1 MAISVLAK
9 PLERVPCSAKV
20 CGHNTKRRTVNQNGV
35 TKVLLTSCAQK
46 KHHTVDNLFFRGRR
60 KTQTRRYAGF
70 FEAAMFK
77 YSSLGVTILNFLSGS
92 QKRPWRRDFGKSN
105 EILHEKNIIFF
116 VCFWSESRLVYGF
129 WKRPKVTPELFVLTS
144 FFDSHRRYTAMR

>member
-9 PLERVPCSAKV
+9 LLERVPCSAKV

-35 TKVLLTSCAQK
+35 TKVLLMSCAQK

-70 FEAAMFK
+70 FEAAMVK
-77 YSSLGVTILNFLSGS
+77 YSSLGVTILDLLSGS
-92 QKRPWRRDFGKSN
+92 QKRHCRRDFGKSG
-105 EILHEKNIIFF
+105 EILHEKNIVFF
-116 VCFWSESRLVYGF
+116 LYS
-129 WKRPKVTPELFVLTS
+129 
-144 FFDSHRRYTAMR
+144 

>member
-9 PLERVPCSAKV
+9 LLERVPCSAKV

-35 TKVLLTSCAQK
+35 TKVLLMSCAQK

-105 EILHEKNIIFF
+105 EILHEKNIIIFA
-116 VCFWSESRLVYGF
+116 CFWSESRLVYGF
-129 WKRPKVTPELFVLTS
+129 WRRPQS
-144 FFDSHRRYTAMR
+144 DSRVVFLDVIF